1 MSKLRFGQKI
11 SDRKLIETSKQSSI
25 DKILSGQ
32 GLQII
37 LCRK

>member
-1 MSKLRFGQKI
+1 MMKPRFGEKI

-25 DKILSGQ
+25 GKILSGQ
-32 GLQII
+32 ELQII

>member
-1 MSKLRFGQKI
+1 MMKPRFSRKV
-11 SDRKLIETSKQSSI
+11 SDRKLIETFQESSTV
-25 DKILSGQ
+25 KILSGQ